1 MRLRDESTRIHKIL
15 SALSTCGLLATKLW
29 RLLTSRWNFRI
40 ETPKSFF
47 VIKELMA
54 FFFVNGLQS
63 WPFFFK
69 KKVGFNRIVIKDFS
83 VSFYFDGV
91 SKCMCVSVNRA
102 AERTIYQL

>member
-1 MRLRDESTRIHKIL
+1 MEFQNRN
-15 SALSTCGLLATKLW
+15 AQV
-29 RLLTSRWNFRI
+29 F
-40 ETPKSFF
+40 FF

-54 FFFVNGLQS
+54 FFLLMAFNLGL
-63 WPFFFK
+63 FFLK

-102 AERTIYQL
+102 AERRIYQL